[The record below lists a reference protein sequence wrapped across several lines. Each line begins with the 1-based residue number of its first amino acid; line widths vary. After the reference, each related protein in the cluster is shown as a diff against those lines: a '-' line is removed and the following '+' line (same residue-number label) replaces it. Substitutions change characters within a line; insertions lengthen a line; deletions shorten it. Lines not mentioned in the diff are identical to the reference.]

1 MKNRKLAND
10 ELFRIT
16 AIEYKDRVKSGIVVV
31 LDNIR
36 SSHNI
41 GAAFRSA
48 DAFGVDKVYLCGI
61 CAVPPKAEI
70 HKAALGAEFSL
81 DWSYYP
87 ETMEVV
93 EELRKS
99 GYTIVSIEQ
108 AVDSVELGK
117 INISSGQKYALIFG
131 NEVKGVQQEVVSAS
145 DYVWEIPQFGTKHSL
160 DVSVSAGIVLWEV
173 VKRLKGL

>member
-16 AIEYKDRVKSGIVVV
+16 AIEYKDRIKSGIVVV

-108 AVDSVELGK
+108 AEGSVRLDRAEVAKGE
-117 INISSGQKYALIFG
+117 KYALVFG

-145 DYVWEIPQFGTKHSL
+145 DIVWEIPQYGTKHSL
-160 DVSVSAGIVLWEV
+160 NVSVSAGVVLWEV
-173 VKRLKGL
+173 SKQLNN